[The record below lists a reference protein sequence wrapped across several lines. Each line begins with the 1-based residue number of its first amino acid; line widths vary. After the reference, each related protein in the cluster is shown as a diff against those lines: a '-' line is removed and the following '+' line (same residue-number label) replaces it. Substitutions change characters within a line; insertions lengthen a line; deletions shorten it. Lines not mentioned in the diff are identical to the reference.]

1 MGVQNESGFSRRESE
16 ITYSKWVFKMRGR
29 PERFLMKESEITYS
43 KWVFKMRADFQGGKV
58 NHL

>member
-1 MGVQNESGFSRRESE
+1 MGVQNESGFSRGESE
-16 ITYSKWVFKMRGR
+16 IASKWVFKMRGH
-29 PERFLMKESEITYS
+29 PERFLRRESEITYS